1 MPFTPAILFG
11 GLAGFRFVERT
22 FDRQFEV
29 FNKSPDIEREVAHF
43 LEAAPNITTL
53 DQLMDDRRALSV
65 VLGAFGLDEDIDKR
79 AFIRKVI
86 EEGSTDDTAF
96 ARRLVEPA
104 YREMAEALGFGD
116 FGGLLV
122 FENTQNSIVSRY
134 RERQFELALG
144 EVDLDMRL
152 ALNFR
157 REAANIV
164 EKASSDKIAWLGM
177 LGSPPVRQVIEG
189 ALNLP
194 TAFASIEI
202 DQQVEEIAKRAESSL
217 GISSPKQLLDSD
229 VMDDA
234 IERFLLSQQIRNG
247 VVSNSTSGAIALTLL
262 QSSGLG
268 TLGQS
273 NLFASNF

>member
-1 MPFTPAILFG
+1 MPFTPAIPFG